1 MTEKEEFNSEQLVK
15 TIVEAMQDKKAED
28 IVVLDLKE
36 TGSSVADFFI
46 ICHGTSNV
54 QVEAI
59 ASGIERNTKEKLK
72 EKAWKRE
79 GIQNAQWIILD
90 YVNVVVHVF
99 YEEMREFY
107 KLEELWGDAKITN
120 YEYQV

>member
-1 MTEKEEFNSEQLVK
+1 MSEKEEFTSEQLVE
-15 TIVEAMQDKKAED
+15 TIVEAMQEKKAEN
-28 IVVLDLKE
+28 IVMLDLRE

-54 QVEAI
+54 QVNAI
-59 ASGIERNTKEKLK
+59 ASGVERDTRDALK
-72 EKAWKRE
+72 EKPWKKE
-79 GIQNAQWIILD
+79 GLQNAQWIILD

-99 YEEMREFY
+99 YEEMRDYY